1 MKVKLVIDDLEFP
14 VGYELLETIADRI
27 GDYESLAELYQKL
40 ANSTNPAVRKAIAYY
55 DKIPEDVVE
64 LLAKDNEPEVV
75 ERVLSNN
82 IARVSEDTIRN
93 IIENSPTTDILK
105 AIVNRFDNLEV
116 EEPNEILNLII
127 EKYGEN
133 LEVLGEIAESWEVPK
148 FVLKKLA
155 QHEDPDIVKKAKEA
169 LER

>member
-14 VGYELLETIADRI
+14 VGYELLETIAGRI
-27 GDYESLAELYQKL
+27 DDNESLAEMYRKL
-40 ANSTNPAVRKAIAYY
+40 VNSTNPAVRKAITYY
-55 DKIPEDVVE
+55 HNIPEDVVE
-64 LLAKDNEPEVV
+64 VLAKDNEPEIV

-82 IARVSEDTIRN
+82 IAKVSEETIRN

-105 AIVNRFDNLEV
+105 TIVNNFDNLEV

-148 FVLKKLA
+148 FVLKKLVK
-155 QHEDPDIVKKAKEA
+155 HEDPDIARKAKET